1 VSLYALA
8 YARVFFV
15 SFLSNCN
22 CPLSPS
28 FIHSAEEHNTLLPKK
43 KKKKTNEMD
52 YTVKIAKSLPK
63 KIIAQSKATITSP
76 VTYLASYVIPQ
87 EKRTAE
93 ELETLN
99 EILKLG
105 GGGATVTTTTTTR
118 SSNNNNDSNNSD
130 NPPPVMNV
138 LLPSALLWSGNVLH
152 QQHGGGENA
161 TNNKQLGERTWTVL
175 DQRGAHAKN
184 LKASKTH
191 VAAAFGIPLRDLH
204 YLDPFRPT
212 MTPANI
218 FIRQKALIVNLEH
231 LKFIVTAETALFLNA
246 ESLEVKRFIK
256 FLRKYLKEVESTQRQ
271 KQEDL
276 VSAASAAAT
285 AAAAVSGGNGG
296 GGDEQTTTTTTTTSG
311 ALKNAGTATTIQ
323 EERVL
328 HLPFEL
334 LVLECAMHELG
345 IKLDNETIALE
356 REAAPCMEKML
367 QSVQAEELAEGRR
380 IKEKLNALI
389 LRLEAFTEALSSIL
403 EHDESLDAMCLSKLK
418 VMELVRGD
426 NDDENDDKNESA
438 TAQTGSIKKVLAK
451 TPSSKKAQ
459 FITRVIS
466 NPSTTDASTKE
477 KENDPEND
485 PENEDF
491 ETIESTYEEDGHEH
505 EGAEALL
512 EAYYMHAAATQK
524 RAHMLKDLLQST
536 EAVSSMILDRQRNEL
551 IKIDLVVSAALFAC
565 SIMSVAGSI
574 FGMNLQSNLETKS
587 GFFVGV
593 ILVTSALAA
602 ASFVF
607 IIFYC
612 SRKKLFQLR

>member
-1 VSLYALA
+1 
-8 YARVFFV
+8 
-15 SFLSNCN
+15 
-22 CPLSPS
+22 
-28 FIHSAEEHNTLLPKK
+28 
-43 KKKKTNEMD
+43 MD
-52 YTVKIAKSLPK
+52 YTVKIAKSTTK
-63 KIIAQSKATITSP
+63 KIIAQSRATITSP

-93 ELETLN
+93 ELETLK

-105 GGGATVTTTTTTR
+105 GGGGATVTTR
-118 SSNNNNDSNNSD
+118 NNNDSNNSD
-130 NPPPVMNV
+130 HNHNPSSPPVMNV

-152 QQHGGGENA
+152 HHQQHGGENM
-161 TNNKQLGERTWTVL
+161 TNNKGQLGERMWTVL
-175 DQRGAHAKN
+175 DQRGNAKN

-256 FLRKYLKEVESTQRQ
+256 FLRTYLKEVENTQRQ

-276 VSAASAAAT
+276 VSAAAT
-285 AAAAVSGGNGG
+285 SG
-296 GGDEQTTTTTTTTSG
+296 GGDEQTMTTASSG
-311 ALKNAGTATTIQ
+311 ALKNAATATTIQ

-426 NDDENDDKNESA
+426 NDDDDDDKNESA
-438 TAQTGSIKKVLAK
+438 AQRGSTIKKVLAK
-451 TPSSKKAQ
+451 TASSKKAQ

-466 NPSTTDASTKE
+466 NPTDASSKQE
-477 KENDPEND
+477 EEQEYD

-512 EAYYMHAAATQK
+512 EAYFMHSAATQK

-612 SRKKLFQLR
+612 SRKKLFQL

>member
-1 VSLYALA
+1 
-8 YARVFFV
+8 
-15 SFLSNCN
+15 
-22 CPLSPS
+22 
-28 FIHSAEEHNTLLPKK
+28 
-43 KKKKTNEMD
+43 MD

-105 GGGATVTTTTTTR
+105 GGGATVTTTTTR

-175 DQRGAHAKN
+175 DQRGQHAKN

-285 AAAAVSGGNGG
+285 AAAAVSGGNG
-296 GGDEQTTTTTTTTSG
+296 
-311 ALKNAGTATTIQ
+311 TTIQ

-367 QSVQAEELAEGRR
+367 QSVQAEELADGRR

-426 NDDENDDKNESA
+426 DDKNDDKNESA

-477 KENDPEND
+477 EEKQEYD

>member
-1 VSLYALA
+1 
-8 YARVFFV
+8 
-15 SFLSNCN
+15 
-22 CPLSPS
+22 
-28 FIHSAEEHNTLLPKK
+28 
-43 KKKKTNEMD
+43 MD

-105 GGGATVTTTTTTR
+105 GGGGATVTTTTTTR
-118 SSNNNNDSNNSD
+118 SSNYNNDSNNSD

-175 DQRGAHAKN
+175 DQRGQHAKN

-276 VSAASAAAT
+276 VSAASAVAT
-285 AAAAVSGGNGG
+285 AAAAVSGGNG
-296 GGDEQTTTTTTTTSG
+296 
-311 ALKNAGTATTIQ
+311 TTIQ

-426 NDDENDDKNESA
+426 DDENDDKNESA
-438 TAQTGSIKKVLAK
+438 TAQTGSMKKVLAK

-466 NPSTTDASTKE
+466 NPPTTDASTKE
-477 KENDPEND
+477 EEEQEYD

-612 SRKKLFQLR
+612 SRKKLFQL